1 MFRLDNSTCPGA
13 PAWFTFTPNTAAGDT
28 LNPFRTLLRNR
39 LFLLAASLTITSIS
53 QAATVTIACGSSG
66 NDINFCQKMAN
77 EWGAKNGHIVK
88 HYSPPNN
95 PTEALA
101 LYRQL
106 FAAKSTDIDVII
118 LDTVW
123 PGVLKDHLV
132 DMSKA
137 AASQVGLHFPA
148 IVANNTVDGKLLGLP
163 WYTDAGLLYYRKDL
177 LDKHKVAVPTTWDEF
192 NTAAKTV
199 LAAERKAGN
208 NDLQG
213 FVFQAK
219 AYEGLSCNALE
230 WVSSFGGGTVIDSS
244 GKVTINN
251 PAAAKAL
258 NMAASWIGDI
268 APKGVLNYAEEDARG
283 VFQSGKAVFMRNWP
297 YAWSLT
303 QKGDSPIKGKVGI
316 TTLPKNGAA
325 GKPAATLGGWQLAV
339 SKYSKASDAA
349 VSLALHMSSAEVQKA
364 RAIEGSFNP
373 TRPALYQDKD
383 IAAQNPFMTSLGDV
397 FSAAVARPA
406 TVTGLKYPEVS
417 QAFWDATHD
426 VLSKKSTGEE
436 AVKKLEAKLNQIK
449 RSKW

>member
-1 MFRLDNSTCPGA
+1 
-13 PAWFTFTPNTAAGDT
+13 
-28 LNPFRTLLRNR
+28 
-39 LFLLAASLTITSIS
+39 
-53 QAATVTIACGSSG
+53 
-66 NDINFCQKMAN
+66 
-77 EWGAKNGHIVK
+77 
-88 HYSPPNN
+88 
-95 PTEALA
+95 
-101 LYRQL
+101 
-106 FAAKSTDIDVII
+106 
-118 LDTVW
+118 
-123 PGVLKDHLV
+123 
-132 DMSKA
+132 
-137 AASQVGLHFPA
+137 
-148 IVANNTVDGKLLGLP
+148 
-163 WYTDAGLLYYRKDL
+163 
-177 LDKHKVAVPTTWDEF
+177 
-192 NTAAKTV
+192 
-199 LAAERKAGN
+199 
-208 NDLQG
+208 
-213 FVFQAK
+213 
-219 AYEGLSCNALE
+219 
-230 WVSSFGGGTVIDSS
+230 
-244 GKVTINN
+244 
-251 PAAAKAL
+251 
-258 NMAASWIGDI
+258 
-268 APKGVLNYAEEDARG
+268 
-283 VFQSGKAVFMRNWP
+283 MRNWP